1 MDKYKDTPG
10 CYGIDGDIRS
20 LILDNVNLVK
30 YVVGKMRIY
39 FKKDDEEDILGYGTV
54 GLIEAAKRFDRSR
67 GVQFNTFAVPR
78 IWGAIID
85 YLRTL
90 DVLPRS
96 MRKKESD
103 IKAICLDLEKRLK
116 REPFAEEI
124 AAELGVSVNEF
135 YGIQTKLNFDYFVS
149 LDGMNSDPDDDKK
162 RSVGSIFEDKN
173 VPDAVEILSN
183 KEEKGVL
190 MTLIKNLPRQERLV
204 ITLYYLEDMLIKE
217 ISKVLKIS
225 ESRVSQLHHKALFY
239 LRTHFKK
246 AYR

>member
-1 MDKYKDTPG
+1 MNKYKDTRG

-20 LILDNVNLVK
+20 LILDNVSLVK

-39 FKKDDEEDILGYGTV
+39 FRKDDEEDILGYGTV
-54 GLIEAAKRFDRSR
+54 GLIEAAKRYDRSR

-78 IWGAIID
+78 IRGAIID

-96 MRKKESD
+96 MRKKEAEVKS
-103 IKAICLDLEKRLK
+103 IYLDLEKRLK
-116 REPFAEEI
+116 REPLAEEI
-124 AAELGVSVNEF
+124 AVELGVSVDEF
-135 YGIQTKLNFDYFVS
+135 YNLQTKLNFDYFVS
-149 LDGMNSDPDDDKK
+149 LDGMHNDPDDDQK
-162 RSVGSIFEDKN
+162 RSVGNIFEDKR
-173 VPDAVEILSN
+173 VQDAVEILSN
-183 KEEKGVL
+183 KEEKGLL

-217 ISKVLKIS
+217 ISKILNIS

-246 AYR
+246 VYE